1 MGSDRMDLRKKIKR
15 NLAWNRENTLKKN
28 VPNRPGIYIFYNK
41 KGKAIY
47 TGHASALRHRV
58 QSYRQVDCYK
68 EHPTKKKLRPKI
80 YKYKWSVM
88 GKTKAQKI
96 EKRVKKKAPFNV
108 W

>member
-1 MGSDRMDLRKKIKR
+1 MDLRKKIKR

-41 KGKAIY
+41 KGEAIY

-68 EHPTKKKLRPKI
+68 EHPTKKPLRDKI
-80 YKYKWSVM
+80 YRYSFE
-88 GKTKAQKI
+88 TLP
-96 EKRVKKKAPFNV
+96 KKKAQTKERRIKKDMKYNV
-108 W
+108 L